1 MPLKFSVEEK
11 SPGVYTVR
19 PEGTIDANTHA
30 ALGSAVEALLKKS
43 PTVIVFNMAKVTF
56 VSSAGISVV
65 LNAEKTLRPRGGRV
79 LLVELTPP
87 VKKVFEIVRALPAQQ
102 VFSSVAEMDEY
113 LALIHRKVEDGE
125 IS

>member
-1 MPLKFSVEEK
+1 MPLKVNVEEK
-11 SPGVYTVR
+11 SPGVYTIK

-79 LLVELTPP
+79 LLVELIPP

-102 VFSSVAEMDEY
+102 VFSSLAEMDEY
-113 LALIHRKVEDGE
+113 LALIHRKVVEGE

>member
-11 SPGVYTVR
+11 SPGVYAIR

-113 LALIHRKVEDGE
+113 LALIHRKVEEGE